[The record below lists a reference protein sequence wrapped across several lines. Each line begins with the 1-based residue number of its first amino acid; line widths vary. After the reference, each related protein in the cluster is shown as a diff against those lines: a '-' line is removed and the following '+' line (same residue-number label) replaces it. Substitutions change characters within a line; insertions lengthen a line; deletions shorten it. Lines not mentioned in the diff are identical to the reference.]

1 MAAVSSASE
10 LAEAAANG
18 AVVVDIRGE
27 AEIVSVTVGCFKG
40 RHNESPTR
48 FHICTNLNTLLQFDI
63 TGKQPHR
70 GRRGRPRVEA

>member
-27 AEIVSVTVGCFKG
+27 AEIVSVSIGCFKG
-40 RHNESPTR
+40 RPPPTR

>member
-27 AEIVSVTVGCFKG
+27 AEIASNPTVAGAVVLEWKRDAG
-40 RHNESPTR
+40 GWTEEEVAKLAESGDT
-48 FHICTNLNTLLQFDI
+48 FIIH
-63 TGKQPHR
+63 
-70 GRRGRPRVEA
+70 